1 MSHPVRVRPAVTNAA
16 LPIRVSSTGES
27 VWDSTFRH
35 GLEIGWP
42 KLNRF
47 HDPAPTPDR
56 RGARGAP
63 SRRCEARSPFGIW
76 TTRFSF
82 AKPRAPY
89 HQEAVAVGR
98 FHREGLTGALF
109 RARRIGSGWPAG
121 ARLLAG
127 LAKRQSLSRTMVKN
141 GHIARG
147 VVSDIPHAGGTRPTR
162 ELRSHTRT
170 RLAGLL
176 KELS

>member
-1 MSHPVRVRPAVTNAA
+1 PVDHQEACMSHPVRVRPAVINAA
-16 LPIRVSSTGES
+16 LPIRVSSTANPFGI
-27 VWDSTFRH
+27 RH
-35 GLEIGWP
+35 SATAWKSAGQ

-89 HQEAVAVGR
+89 HQEAVGVGR

-121 ARLLAG
+121 ARLLSG
-127 LAKRQSLSRTMVKN
+127 LAKRQSLSRTMVKD

-147 VVSDIPHAGGTRPTR
+147 VV
-162 ELRSHTRT
+162 
-170 RLAGLL
+170 
-176 KELS
+176 

>member
-35 GLEIGWP
+35 GLEIGCQS
-42 KLNRF
+42 LIASMIQRQRQIVAV
-47 HDPAPTPDR
+47 PAGHR
-56 RGARGAP
+56 V
-63 SRRCEARSPFGIW
+63 RRCKARSPFGIW

-127 LAKRQSLSRTMVKN
+127 LAKR
-141 GHIARG
+141 
-147 VVSDIPHAGGTRPTR
+147 
-162 ELRSHTRT
+162 
-170 RLAGLL
+170 
-176 KELS
+176 